1 MKFKRNLHLTKCIDF
16 NSKKIDTNIKFVTN
30 EEKIIGGYLQMANI
44 VNKALELFGFNA
56 AKEEGEDID
65 DIDEVIE
72 EEQDQEQEETKTIFG
87 KKAQKQNSSKEDFN
101 PVKVVIMQPTT
112 TEEAGDICLLLREKK
127 SVIINLEFVNKDVA
141 RRIIDIISG
150 GVTVLD
156 AHMQKISNAIFLIAP
171 KNYDIDYDL
180 KDDSRKIPSVSSWL
194 KNSG

>member
-1 MKFKRNLHLTKCIDF
+1 
-16 NSKKIDTNIKFVTN
+16 
-30 EEKIIGGYLQMANI
+30 MANI

-56 AKEEGEDID
+56 AKDDDEEMEEVEEKDLIEDN
-65 DIDEVIE
+65 E
-72 EEQDQEQEETKTIFG
+72 DQEENKTIFG

>member
-1 MKFKRNLHLTKCIDF
+1 
-16 NSKKIDTNIKFVTN
+16 
-30 EEKIIGGYLQMANI
+30 MANI
-44 VNKALELFGFNA
+44 VNKALELFGINSA
-56 AKEEGEDID
+56 NEDDEEIEELEKD
-65 DIDEVIE
+65 VIE
-72 EEQDQEQEETKTIFG
+72 ETEEPEEPKTIFG
-87 KKAQKQNSSKEDFN
+87 KKNQKQNSSKEDFS

-127 SVIINLEFVNKDVA
+127 SIIINLEFVNKDVA